1 MFEDFTALYTYLYCE
16 GTLLNYVPAAQIR
29 RLVSYGFKIP
39 YPRIS

>member
-1 MFEDFTALYTYLYCE
+1 MSEYFVALYTYLYYE

-39 YPRIS
+39 